1 MSFSTGDMAD
11 AAQLVA
17 QLVSWDRAARQ
28 AAARELYRRG
38 RELGDAAV
46 AAWLTDKE
54 LSPLLSGPP
63 TVGVAVS
70 PENFEKALELNGWP
84 LLADVPPDLDAKEF
98 ELHCSEAVQLDI
110 LTTRDPEG
118 SGAIARFLSRQGEGI
133 QQVEYMTS
141 NVDRATELLSSS
153 FGLTPV
159 YPTSRLGADGTRVNF
174 FLVST
179 PNRKKVLIELVEA
192 PGLVA
197 DF

>member
-17 QLVSWDRAARQ
+17 QLVSRDRAARQ
-28 AAARELYRRG
+28 AAAKELYRRG
-38 RELGDAAV
+38 RKLGDAAV

-54 LSPLLSGPP
+54 LSQLLSGPP

-98 ELHCSEAVQLDI
+98 ELHCNEAVRLDI

-118 SGAIARFLSRQGEGI
+118 RGAIARFLGRQGEGI

-141 NVDRATELLSSS
+141 NVDRATELLFSS

-159 YPTSRLGADGTRVNF
+159 YPTSRSGADGTRVNF
-174 FLVST
+174 FLVGT
-179 PNRKKVLIELVEA
+179 PNRKKVLIELVED
-192 PGLVA
+192 PGA
-197 DF
+197 R